1 MKATQK
7 PTRKFDYRKWKIP
20 ILVSVVLIVTMLV
33 SLLVIVPLAFPDEF
47 VSCSFELQFV
57 SGPGHP
63 EVEVVYLN
71 GSIVLVMFSYPKY
84 KVTNSYFTPVHI
96 CYNGFEDIMLVYD
109 HTVDDPA
116 DIAANEN
123 WLVWG
128 GFQSR
133 QYSWSY
139 QSFESEASYNY
150 YIARRKLSNYTKTV
164 RVQGT
169 EGISFYNPAFGAV
182 WMGQDMSGNPL
193 SPGTYYIY
201 CIEYGIVSKPVN
213 LTITSILWTK

>member
-1 MKATQK
+1 MKATEK

-20 ILVSVVLIVTMLV
+20 ILVSVVLIVAMLV
-33 SLLVIVPLAFPDEF
+33 SLLVIVPLAFPKRF

-63 EVEVVYLN
+63 GMEVVYLN
-71 GSIVLVMFSYPKY
+71 GSIVLVMFIYPKY
-84 KVTNSYFTPVHI
+84 KVTNSYFAPVHI
-96 CYNGFEDIMLVYD
+96 RYNGFEDVILIYN
-109 HTVDDPA
+109 HTVDDPT

-128 GFQSR
+128 GFHSR

-139 QSFESEASYNY
+139 QSFENEASYDY
-150 YIARRKLSNYTKTV
+150 YIARRNLSNYTKKV
-164 RVQGT
+164 PVDGL
-169 EGISFYNPAFGAV
+169 GNIAFYALWVGAV
-182 WMGQDMSGNPL
+182 WMGQDMSGNPV
-193 SPGTYYIY
+193 SSGTYYIY

-213 LTITSILWTK
+213 LTVTSILWTK